1 MTNKLRMNKN
11 VKRWMNTHAVYEL
24 EEKLETMKPKDV
36 KKIYE
41 ILNNIYEIGFEIEM
55 PYIDSMEAEVTA

>member
-1 MTNKLRMNKN
+1 
-11 VKRWMNTHAVYEL
+11 MNTHAVYEL